1 MIDPTNLTIRDARSD
16 DLPVLLDIHR
26 AAFGQDMEADL
37 TAALLEDPTA
47 APWLSLV
54 AEEPASPDS
63 GPLGHILFTAIAIND
78 SPAPLRGAVLAPVG
92 VRPDA
97 QRRGIGGALIRAG
110 LERLAG
116 EGVDVVVLAGYPE
129 YYPRF
134 GFRPA
139 FALGLEPPMA
149 FPPEH
154 ADAWMV
160 ALLRPDLA
168 PETVRGRVTWAE
180 TFSRPEFQDGPP
192 EE

>member
-1 MIDPTNLTIRDARSD
+1 MTEHESLTIRDARSD
-16 DLPVLLDIHR
+16 DLLVLLGIHR
-26 AAFGQDMEADL
+26 AAFGQAMEADL

-54 AEEPASPDS
+54 AFESASPDS
-63 GPLGHILFTAIAIND
+63 GPLGHILFTAITIQDA
-78 SPAPLRGAVLAPVG
+78 PLPLRGAVLAPVG
-92 VRPDA
+92 VRPGH

-110 LERLAG
+110 LARLAG
-116 EGVDVVVLAGYPE
+116 EGVDVVVLAGHPT

-139 FALGLEPPMA
+139 FPLGMEPPIA

-160 ALLRPDLA
+160 ALLRPDLTA
-168 PETVRGRVTWAE
+168 ESVRGRVT
-180 TFSRPEFQDGPP
+180 
-192 EE
+192 